1 MKKNPRVKLATA
13 AADASAL
20 SSAAQATG
28 TTDRT
33 GCPEGGLKRL
43 KRATGPA
50 AAAALLFAA
59 CGGPVD
65 APLGQGRAALVPNPD
80 KTATIHVHGWNL
92 PGATK
97 TGNVGDDRGGGGAV
111 DGIRRFSMLPAGT
124 AAPTAPNQVV
134 ATEYYG
140 ATFPSYYSA
149 ADQAE
154 VKALKGIPRY
164 ALIVAKYARQ
174 VLARS
179 GAEGVN
185 LTCHSMGCEISRY
198 LIENDVE
205 HLASTGRIRRWVS
218 FAGVVNGATLADIDG
233 GKQLD
238 NIAKLLGLD
247 LIDVEHMNRKWVE
260 QYVAS
265 YDHHRVEGNNPAWA
279 GLLVHHIEATDP
291 HIDSALGIPLMDVFG
306 YGKVPNDGIVLD
318 DEMYLHSQADAA
330 KWQTPA
336 GALLPVGQSH
346 HLANH
351 FTITDQ
357 PGAQA
362 IAAAA
367 LTGSRRARVT
377 LSSVTLIKDHESGI
391 LDAAP
396 AEVVVESRVRYPYVK
411 AIDPSDPLLDEVTM
425 ERRNAPLFRL
435 SKGATLAPNLL
446 LFDGPVFDAQ
456 TSLALGV
463 KLLETDFYPAAGVN
477 ENFFS
482 PSASL
487 GELNQEVPLTTGDY
501 TVTTADAKF
510 TVHVAVETL
519 Y

>member
-1 MKKNPRVKLATA
+1 MKKNLRITLANSSG
-13 AADASAL
+13 DASGNRPAG
-20 SSAAQATG
+20 AA
-28 TTDRT
+28 
-33 GCPEGGLKRL
+33 KRRWCQ
-43 KRATGPA
+43 RAAGPA
-50 AAAALLFAA
+50 AALLLAA
-59 CGGPVD
+59 CGGPAE
-65 APLGQGRAALVPNPD
+65 APIGQARGALTPNPD

-97 TGNVGDDRGGGGAV
+97 TGDVGDDRGGGSTV
-111 DGIRRFSMLPAGT
+111 DGIRRFSSLPAGT
-124 AAPTAPNQVV
+124 ASPTAPNQVV

-140 ATFPSYYSA
+140 AAFPSYYSA

-154 VKALKGIPRY
+154 VAAQKGIPRY

-174 VLARS
+174 VIARS
-179 GAEGVN
+179 GAEAVN

-205 HLASTGRIRRWVS
+205 HLASSGKLRRWVS

-238 NIAKLLGLD
+238 KIAKLIGLD
-247 LIDVEHMNRKWVE
+247 LVDVEHMNRKWVT

-265 YDHHRVEGNNPAWA
+265 YDHLRVEGNNPLW
-279 GLLVHHIEATDP
+279 GNLLVHHIEATDP

-318 DEMYLHSQADAA
+318 EEMYLHSQADAA
-330 KWQTPA
+330 KWTTPS
-336 GALLPVGQSH
+336 GTLLPVGQSH

-351 FTITDQ
+351 FTITEQ

-377 LSSVTLIKDHESGI
+377 LSNVTLIKDHESGI
-391 LDAAP
+391 FDAAP
-396 AEVVVESRVRYPYVK
+396 AEVVVESRIRYPYVK
-411 AIDPSDPLLDEVTM
+411 AIDPSDPLLDEVSM
-425 ERRNAPLFRL
+425 ERRNAPMFRL
-435 SKGATLAPNLL
+435 AKGASATPNLL

-456 TSLALGV
+456 TSVALSI
-463 KLLETDFYPAAGVN
+463 KLLETDYYPAAGVN
-477 ENFFS
+477 ENLFS
-482 PSASL
+482 PSAAL
-487 GELNQEVPLTTGDY
+487 GELNQEVPLVSGDY
-501 TVTTADAKF
+501 NVTTADAKF
-510 TVHVAVETL
+510 TVHVAVESL

>member
-1 MKKNPRVKLATA
+1 MKKNLGVTLAISSGETSGSLQTAGRRRQRAIGA
-13 AADASAL
+13 AAV
-20 SSAAQATG
+20 
-28 TTDRT
+28 
-33 GCPEGGLKRL
+33 
-43 KRATGPA
+43 
-50 AAAALLFAA
+50 LFVAA
-59 CGGPVD
+59 CGGP
-65 APLGQGRAALVPNPD
+65 AELPLGQERSALTPNPD

-111 DGIRRFSMLPAGT
+111 DGIRRFSTLPAGT
-124 AAPTAPNQVV
+124 ASPTAPNQIG

-140 ATFPSYYSA
+140 ATFPAYYSA

-174 VLARS
+174 VMARS
-179 GAEGVN
+179 GAEAVN

-205 HLASTGRIRRWVS
+205 HLASSGQIRRWVS

-238 NIAKLLGLD
+238 KIAKLIGLD

-265 YDHHRVEGNNPAWA
+265 YDHHRVEGNNPLWSN
-279 GLLVHHIEATDP
+279 LLVHHIEATDP

-318 DEMYLHSQADAA
+318 EEMYLHSQADAA
-330 KWQTPA
+330 KWTTPT

-367 LTGSRRARVT
+367 ITGSRRARVT

-391 LDAAP
+391 FDTAP
-396 AEVVVESRVRYPYVK
+396 AEVVVESRIRYPYVK
-411 AIDPSDPLLDEVTM
+411 AIDPSDPLLDEVSM
-425 ERRNAPLFRL
+425 ERRNAPMFRL
-435 SKGATLAPNLL
+435 SKGATQTPNLL

-456 TSLALGV
+456 TSVTLAV
-463 KLLETDFYPAAGVN
+463 KLLETDYYPAAGVN
-477 ENFFS
+477 ENLLS
-482 PSASL
+482 ASASL
-487 GELNQEVPLTTGDY
+487 GELNQEVPLTSGDY

-510 TVHVAVETL
+510 TVHVAVESL